1 MNEKP
6 RAARGL
12 LIGAAQFISHRGD
25 FPITAVKN

>member
-12 LIGAAQFISHRGD
+12 LVGAAQFISHSGD
-25 FPITAVKN
+25 FPNHRR